1 MIGDNSIDLTQ
12 ENNFGRVREE
22 LTPLEIVHRRVTQF
36 PWNVRR
42 IEPGQFMEDTRPRRL
57 YGDALSDDM
66 GMLVRRT
73 SDNKWFFGD
82 QKQLEKP
89 WFWAAFLEQLS
100 EMCLIRS
107 CWLPCPHCGTYHIQ
121 NKQYIYDECDR
132 CILDRKLEETY
143 KKLFE
148 KPPSREYIP
157 WRDFNT
163 QMVLDDSDQGW
174 VNIPVTAQ
182 DVLENIRRSY

>member
-12 ENNFGRVREE
+12 ENNFGTVREE
-22 LTPLEIVHRRVTQF
+22 LTPFEIVRRRAIQF
-36 PWNVRR
+36 PWNVHR
-42 IEPGQFMEDTRPRRL
+42 IEPGQFMADTRPKRL
-57 YGDALSDDM
+57 YRDQLSDDM

-89 WFWAAFLEQLS
+89 WFWEAFLEQLS
-100 EMCLIRS
+100 EMCLIRT

-121 NKQYIYDECDR
+121 NKQYIYDECDE

-148 KPPSREYIP
+148 KSPAREYIP
-157 WRDFNT
+157 WKDFNI
-163 QMVLDDSDQGW
+163 QRILDNKQNW
-174 VNIPVTAQ
+174 INIPTTAQ
-182 DVLENIRRSY
+182 DVLENIRKFS